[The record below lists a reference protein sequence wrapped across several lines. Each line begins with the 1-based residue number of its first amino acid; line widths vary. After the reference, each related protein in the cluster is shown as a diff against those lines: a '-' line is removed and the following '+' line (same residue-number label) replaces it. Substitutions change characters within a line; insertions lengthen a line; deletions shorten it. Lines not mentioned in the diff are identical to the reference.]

1 MDYCITGLGNVGG
14 EYDLTPHNVG
24 FMVCDE
30 IASYFKFTLNL
41 KHQFRGYYGKFTLG
55 ENSIFILKPA
65 TYVNLSG
72 GSVANFVHFYKINL
86 ANLIVVHDDIDLP
99 LGSMKIKFGSSSG
112 GHRGVES
119 IIEHLSS
126 KKFIQIKVG
135 VGRSGS
141 PRNYVLSK
149 FDRKSLSI
157 IEGAVK
163 RAKDACIDIVQNGLT
178 HAMNAYNK
186 KIGEDD
192 EKF

>member
-1 MDYCITGLGNVGG
+1 MDYCITGLGNVGE

-30 IASYFKFTLNL
+30 IASYFKSTLNL
-41 KHQFRGYYGKFTLG
+41 KLQFRGYWGKFTLD
-55 ENSIFILKPA
+55 ENRIFVLKPV

-72 GSVANFVHFYKINL
+72 ESVANFVRFYKINL
-86 ANLIVVHDDIDLP
+86 ANLIVVHDDINLP
-99 LGSMKIKFGSSSG
+99 LSSMKIKFGSSSG

-119 IIEHLSS
+119 IIERLSS
-126 KKFIQIKVG
+126 KKFIQIKIG
-135 VGRSGS
+135 VGRSGD

-149 FDRKSLSI
+149 FGKKSLLI
-157 IEGAVK
+157 IDSVVE

-186 KIGEDD
+186 KIGDLNER
-192 EKF
+192 